1 MGYKKMYKN
10 TLNVDV
16 SIIIPLKN
24 DGEFIGQCI
33 KSIINNKTKYQ
44 IEIIVIDGN
53 SNDNSIG
60 IVSQYIKKYNNIRII
75 RNPKE
80 ITPIAINLG
89 IKASKGNYV
98 IIAGAHSE
106 YRSNYIDSLIEI
118 CKNYNADISG
128 SIGEIKPQKDSYV
141 GKAIA
146 ATLSDKFGVGNSLFR
161 IGVKDII
168 ETDTVAYGCYKRDV
182 FEKFGL
188 FDERLIRNQ
197 DIEFNKRIKN
207 KGGVIKITPKTKF
220 CYYAR
225 STYKDLAKNNFE
237 NGLWSVLTPFI
248 VKDFKSQSIRHFV
261 PLVFVL
267 SMLLPLLFSIIKK
280 ELAIISIFI
289 LILYFNFAFL
299 RSLYLSRKRKI
310 PLFQILIAFFI
321 LHFSYGIG
329 SLIGI
334 IKILINGSKIRG
346 KNAQ

>member
-1 MGYKKMYKN
+1 MNNNRSYAI
-10 TLNVDV
+10 
-16 SIIIPLKN
+16 SIILPVYN
-24 DGEFIGQCI
+24 DKKYLEKCI
-33 KSIINNKTKYQ
+33 KSLINNKVNKKY
-44 IEIIVIDGN
+44 EIIIVDGN
-53 SNDNSIG
+53 SNDGS
-60 IVSQYIKKYNNIRII
+60 
-75 RNPKE
+75 KE
-80 ITPIAINLG
+80 IIKFYLNKYPFIKMITNNKKITSISLNLG
-89 IKASKGNYV
+89 IRESNGDY
-98 IIAGAHSE
+98 IIIIGSHTE
-106 YRSNYIDSLIEI
+106 YANDYFNTLVQVCE
-118 CKNYNADISG
+118 KENADVSG
-128 SIGEIKPQKDSYV
+128 SIGEILPGSDTNIAR
-141 GKAIA
+141 AIA
-146 ATLSDKFGVGNSLFR
+146 VVLSDRFGVGNSLFR
-161 IGVKDII
+161 VGVNEIK
-168 ETDTVAYGCYKRDV
+168 ETDSVAYGCYKRNV
-182 FEKFGL
+182 FDKNGL
-188 FDERLIRNQ
+188 FDEGLIRNQ

-207 KGGVIKITPKTKF
+207 KGGAIKITPKTKF
-220 CYYAR
+220 SYYAR
-225 STYKDLAKNNFE
+225 STYKDFAKNNLE

-310 PLFQILIAFFI
+310 PLFQILIAFLI